1 MQSRMTLGCGAGVR
15 AAPRGAERARG
26 GARAVVRAR
35 RAMARVVKTFAAEHE
50 LDAMY
55 MGGRAERDEQTL
67 TLEIGTSRVTLA
79 RGKIGLQAN
88 GAVMATEGETIVYS
102 TACAS
107 RDCTGDGSFVPLTV
121 NYAERFS
128 AAGRTSGGYKKRDG
142 GLRENETLKARLVDR
157 PIRPMMYKGWGYETQ
172 ILQWVMSY
180 DGTRSTDALAITA
193 ASAALAVSDI
203 PLKKPVVGVRVG
215 LAPGSNEPII
225 NPTAEQMKTSRLDL
239 VLAGTDEAVLMI
251 EGFCDFLTTD
261 EMLLA
266 IEKGHE
272 AVAKACKEIDVWAAA
287 VGKPKM
293 MEKLIVAPDG
303 IDEEVEAL
311 VGEDLTKAIV
321 IPIKQERGAAIG
333 GIRERAVAALSEKY
347 KSSDVINACG
357 KIESRA
363 LRDAIRTN
371 GRRQDGR
378 TTSMIRPIACEAGL
392 LPRTHGSSLFTR
404 GETQAIGVATLGG
417 KGDAQRQDDVEAG
430 EDKRFMLHYFFPPSS
445 VGETGRTGGASRR
458 EVGHGNLAERALNP
472 VLPSEADFPFVTR
485 LESTITESNGS
496 SSMATVCAGTLALL
510 DAGVPIKRKVAG
522 IAMGLILGSEASG
535 GGDKLDPIVLT
546 DILGSEDALGDMDFK
561 VAGDKDGITAFQM
574 DIKVEGITI
583 DVMRTALQEAQT
595 GLVHIL
601 GEMEKCNPAPA
612 GAMSKYAPQVG
623 SIPVAEKYF
632 GKVIG
637 KGGET
642 IRSIIEQTKV
652 DSIDVDKETQ
662 IVTVTGG
669 AGSDVGA
676 ALEYIKN
683 LIAEPEIGKI
693 YRDCVVKKVV
703 EFGAFVEYMPGQEG
717 LCHISELDVARVPNA
732 SDVVTEG
739 QTIDVKLVEV
749 NSRGQTR
756 LSRKEVLLEENPELA
771 AAAAASRRDGDSSD
785 DSSESREGGGRGGRG
800 GRGGGGR
807 GGGQRR
813 DSGGF

>member
-1 MQSRMTLGCGAGVR
+1 LC
-15 AAPRGAERARG
+15 
-26 GARAVVRAR
+26 
-35 RAMARVVKTFAAEHE
+35 
-50 LDAMY
+50 L
-55 MGGRAERDEQTL
+55 
-67 TLEIGTSRVTLA
+67 
-79 RGKIGLQAN
+79 
-88 GAVMATEGETIVYS
+88 
-102 TACAS
+102 
-107 RDCTGDGSFVPLTV
+107 PL
-121 NYAERFS
+121 
-128 AAGRTSGGYKKRDG
+128 
-142 GLRENETLKARLVDR
+142 
-157 PIRPMMYKGWGYETQ
+157 
-172 ILQWVMSY
+172 
-180 DGTRSTDALAITA
+180 
-193 ASAALAVSDI
+193 
-203 PLKKPVVGVRVG
+203 
-215 LAPGSNEPII
+215 
-225 NPTAEQMKTSRLDL
+225 
-239 VLAGTDEAVLMI
+239 
-251 EGFCDFLTTD
+251 
-261 EMLLA
+261 
-266 IEKGHE
+266 
-272 AVAKACKEIDVWAAA
+272 
-287 VGKPKM
+287 
-293 MEKLIVAPDG
+293 
-303 IDEEVEAL
+303 
-311 VGEDLTKAIV
+311 
-321 IPIKQERGAAIG
+321 
-333 GIRERAVAALSEKY
+333 
-347 KSSDVINACG
+347 
-357 KIESRA
+357 
-363 LRDAIRTN
+363 
-371 GRRQDGR
+371 
-378 TTSMIRPIACEAGL
+378 
-392 LPRTHGSSLFTR
+392 SL
-404 GETQAIGVATLGG
+404 
-417 KGDAQRQDDVEAG
+417 
-430 EDKRFMLHYFFPPSS
+430 
-445 VGETGRTGGASRR
+445 
-458 EVGHGNLAERALNP
+458 N
-472 VLPSEADFPFVTR
+472 
-485 LESTITESNGS
+485 
-496 SSMATVCAGTLALL
+496 
-510 DAGVPIKRKVAG
+510 RKVAG

-652 DSIDVDKETQ
+652 DSIDVDKDTQ

-771 AAAAASRRDGDSSD
+771 AAAAVSRSDGDSSD
-785 DSSESREGGGRGGRG
+785 DSSERREGGGRGGRG

-807 GGGQRR
+807 GGGGRGGGQRR